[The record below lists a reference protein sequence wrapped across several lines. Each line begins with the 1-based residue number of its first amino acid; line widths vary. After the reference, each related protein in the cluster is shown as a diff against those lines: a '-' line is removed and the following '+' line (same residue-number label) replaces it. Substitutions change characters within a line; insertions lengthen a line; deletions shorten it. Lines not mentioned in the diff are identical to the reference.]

1 MTLDL
6 DFLDMITLVSRIIS
20 ILMVTEFGLGNFV
33 NGFIALVNCNDW
45 LRKQKVSSA
54 DGILTALAVCRI
66 VLLWTILI
74 NWYATRYNP
83 ALYSLRIVICVAW
96 TVSNHFSNWLATSL
110 SIFYLFKI
118 ANFSSLIFLHLKW
131 RVKSVVLMMM
141 LGTSAILFFQVAVL
155 SIDETI
161 QTSEYER
168 NITEKTKLRDIL
180 HLSNMTLLTL
190 TNFIPFTMSLISF
203 LLLIFFLWKHLRK
216 MQLNGKRS
224 QDPSTKVHIKAMQTV
239 ISFLFLFATYM
250 LTVILTIW
258 NSNEL
263 QKELV
268 QMLFQA
274 LAITYPSIHSFILIW
289 TNRKLTQTF
298 LSFLWQPRC
307 WLKVKGTR

>member
-1 MTLDL
+1 
-6 DFLDMITLVSRIIS
+6 MIALLSTVFS
-20 ILMVTEFGLGNFV
+20 ILVIIQFVLGNFAS
-33 NGFIALVNCNDW
+33 GFIALVNCIAW
-45 LRKQKVSSA
+45 VKRQKISSTDAIVTAMAVS
-54 DGILTALAVCRI
+54 RI
-66 VLLWTILI
+66 VLLCVMLIHWYYILLH
-74 NWYATRYNP
+74 P
-83 ALYSLRIVICVAW
+83 ALYSLKVRTIVHVAW
-96 TVSNHFSNWLATSL
+96 TISNHYSTWLATSL
-110 SIFYLFKI
+110 SIFYLLKI
-118 ANFSSLIFLHLKW
+118 ANFSSLTFLHLKW

-224 QDPSTKVHIKAMQTV
+224 QDPSTKVHMKAMQTV
-239 ISFLFLFATYM
+239 ISFLFLFATYT

>member
-1 MTLDL
+1 
-6 DFLDMITLVSRIIS
+6 MITLVLS
-20 ILMVTEFGLGNFV
+20 ILSILSVTEFVLGNFA

-45 LRKQKVSSA
+45 VRRQKISSA
-54 DGILTALAVCRI
+54 DGLLTALAVCRI
-66 VLLWTILI
+66 FLLWTILI
-74 NWYATRYNP
+74 NWYATMYNP
-83 ALYSLRIVICVAW
+83 ALYSLRIIIHVAW

-110 SIFYLFKI
+110 SIFYLLKI
-118 ANFSSLIFLHLKW
+118 ANFSSLIFFHLKW

-141 LGTSAILFFQVAVL
+141 LGASVILLFEVAVS

-190 TNFIPFTMSLISF
+190 TNFIPFTVSLTSF
-203 LLLIFFLWKHLRK
+203 LLLIFSLWKHLRK
-216 MQLNGKRS
+216 MKLNHKGS

-239 ISFLFLFATYM
+239 ISFLFLFAIFT

-268 QMLFQA
+268 RMLFQA
-274 LAITYPSIHSFILIW
+274 FAITYPSMHSFFLIW
-289 TNRKLTQTF
+289 TNRKLKQTF

-307 WLKVKGTR
+307 SLKIKGTR

>member
-1 MTLDL
+1 M
-6 DFLDMITLVSRIIS
+6 
-20 ILMVTEFGLGNFV
+20 
-33 NGFIALVNCNDW
+33 
-45 LRKQKVSSA
+45 
-54 DGILTALAVCRI
+54 
-66 VLLWTILI
+66 LWTMLI
-74 NWYATRYNP
+74 NWYVIVHNPTLYN
-83 ALYSLRIVICVAW
+83 SKVKIIVHVAW

-141 LGTSAILFFQVAVL
+141 LGTSVILIFQVAVL
-155 SIDETI
+155 GIDETI

-168 NITEKTKLRDIL
+168 NITEKTKLRDFL

-190 TNFIPFTMSLISF
+190 TNFIPFTMSLTSF

-224 QDPSTKVHIKAMQTV
+224 QDASTKVHTKAMQTV
-239 ISFLFLFATYM
+239 ISFLFLFATYI

-263 QKELV
+263 RKEPV

-274 LAITYPSIHSFILIW
+274 LAITYPSMHSFILIW
-289 TNRKLTQTF
+289 TNRNLTQTF

-307 WLKVKGTR
+307 WLKVRGTR

>member
-1 MTLDL
+1 M
-6 DFLDMITLVSRIIS
+6 
-20 ILMVTEFGLGNFV
+20 TEFVLGNFA
-33 NGFIALVNCNDW
+33 NGLIALVNCNDW
-45 LRKQKVSSA
+45 TKRPKISA
-54 DGILTALAVCRI
+54 DGILTALAFCRI
-66 VLLWTILI
+66 VMLWAMLI
-74 NWYATRYNP
+74 NWYVIVYNLT
-83 ALYSLRIVICVAW
+83 LYNSKVKIIVHVAW
-96 TVSNHFSNWLATSL
+96 AVSNHFSNWLATSL
-110 SIFYLFKI
+110 SIFYLLKI

-141 LGTSAILFFQVAVL
+141 LETSAILFFQVAVL

-203 LLLIFFLWKHLRK
+203 LLLIFFLWKHLMK